1 MRIPI
6 YVDDDFHVENYIEY
20 QPVYYVTKGAWNL
33 WINRAVRPSTFYR
46 VIYMSPKIVF
56 YVNETYASTVSER
69 YSNYRIQGPVKF
81 NREHRLW
88 DGTP

>member
-6 YVDDDFHVENYIEY
+6 YFDDEFHVENFIEH

-33 WINRAVRPSTFYR
+33 WRNRGIKPTTFYR

-56 YVNETYASTVSER
+56 YVDETRVKSVAER
-69 YSNYRIQGPVKF
+69 YSDYRTQGPIKF
-81 NREHRLW
+81 NREFRYW